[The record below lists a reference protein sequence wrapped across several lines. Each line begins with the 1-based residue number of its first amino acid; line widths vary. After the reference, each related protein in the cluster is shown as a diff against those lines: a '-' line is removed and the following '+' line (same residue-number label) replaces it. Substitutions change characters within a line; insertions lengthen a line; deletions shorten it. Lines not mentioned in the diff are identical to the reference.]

1 MVDGGITVDEV
12 CVVVSVGEVA
22 ILFPVDKVDVSI
34 TVVVNGRDTD
44 DGFLVTIGVV
54 TVGIVIVVGDVG
66 DDFSDEVGVDI
77 VVGVDTDMDMVDF
90 SKLVSTVFAAD
101 VKDVVDCGD
110 VCEFDAVT
118 DNDGSDLIVV
128 VCEVEAVDEI
138 AIVFDV
144 DVVCVS
150 RVVAGTVFVIL
161 VEDAEVVLKVNELDV
176 GNRSEDGTVLI
187 VSVIVDVIVP
197 AEEVGVVIIK
207 VEVGAILLVVKIA
220 VCVSNEV
227 EVITVV
233 KEAREEEVAVVVTKD
248 EGGGVVFDIISDGR
262 GEVLSVSF
270 AVDDI

>member
-12 CVVVSVGEVA
+12 CVVVSVGVVA
-22 ILFPVDKVDVSI
+22 ALFLVDEVDVSI

-44 DGFLVTIGVV
+44 DGFLVTVV
-54 TVGIVIVVGDVG
+54 TVGIIIVVGDVG

-101 VKDVVDCGD
+101 VKDVVDCAD

-118 DNDGSDLIVV
+118 DDDGSDLIVV
-128 VCEVEAVDEI
+128 VCEVEVVDEI

-161 VEDAEVVLKVNELDV
+161 VEDAEVVLKVDELDV
-176 GNRSEDGTVLI
+176 GNRSEDGTVVI
-187 VSVIVDVIVP
+187 ASVIVDVIVP

-207 VEVGAILLVVKIA
+207 VEVCAILLVVKIA